1 MLILAN
7 LDIWSSDSITECVSP
22 SVILLLLRLSST
34 GLDKPLQ
41 EDNKAMALLESSWQL
56 LKSSTSNEERLLG
69 NVSAI
74 IQMASDSTCNPLIL
88 NSYNPT
94 NLLKNND
101 DAAISF
107 TKFEH
112 WILSFLIIVILCT
125 GIETEREIFTALFN
139 KIRKAS
145 TTLSG
150 DAFWEPITVKV
161 FPIHY
166 NKIQWTTKLFS
177 HLTLVVYSITTMKAL
192 TNWNILKYVK
202 TAYHLLQLS

>member
-161 FPIHY
+161 FPTLQWNSMNHETFLLFNFCCLQYY
-166 NKIQWTTKLFS
+166 NNESINQLKHSKICKNCLS
-177 HLTLVVYSITTMKAL
+177 SIAT
-192 TNWNILKYVK
+192 
-202 TAYHLLQLS
+202 